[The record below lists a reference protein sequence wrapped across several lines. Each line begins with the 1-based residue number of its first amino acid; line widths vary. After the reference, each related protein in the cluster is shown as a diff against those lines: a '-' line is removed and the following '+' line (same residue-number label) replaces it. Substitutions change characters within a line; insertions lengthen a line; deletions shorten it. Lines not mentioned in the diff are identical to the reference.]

1 MECAIEVNDSAIVF
15 SGVLMG
21 TFVPIVWLFLPASV
35 GLFLF
40 QNAAKGWYLPIVVV
54 RRIGIGTI
62 YGIEDEGQVLK
73 VRDSDFGNLHQ
84 PSDEFDAAL
93 AARCP

>member
-40 QNAAKGWYLPIVVV
+40 QNAAKGWCLSIVVV
-54 RRIGIGTI
+54 RRIGIRTI

>member
-1 MECAIEVNDSAIVF
+1 
-15 SGVLMG
+15 
-21 TFVPIVWLFLPASV
+21 
-35 GLFLF
+35 
-40 QNAAKGWYLPIVVV
+40 LPIVVV